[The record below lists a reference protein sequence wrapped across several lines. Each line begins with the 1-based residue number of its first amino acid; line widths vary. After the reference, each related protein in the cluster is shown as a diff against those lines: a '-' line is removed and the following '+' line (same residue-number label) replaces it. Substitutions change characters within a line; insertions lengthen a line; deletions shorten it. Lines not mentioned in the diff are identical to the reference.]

1 MRKTTQFHINSFA
14 LSLALFVC
22 FVLFCFFF
30 KERPGKAK
38 ETVPFTKADR
48 LGTGKN

>member
-1 MRKTTQFHINSFA
+1 MRKTTHFHINSFA
-14 LSLALFVC
+14 LSLVL
-22 FVLFCFFF
+22 FVLFWFF

-48 LGTGKN
+48 LGAGKN

>member
-1 MRKTTQFHINSFA
+1 MNSFA
-14 LSLALFVC
+14 LSLALFIC
-22 FVLFCFFF
+22 FVLCCFFFF

-48 LGTGKN
+48 LGAGKN